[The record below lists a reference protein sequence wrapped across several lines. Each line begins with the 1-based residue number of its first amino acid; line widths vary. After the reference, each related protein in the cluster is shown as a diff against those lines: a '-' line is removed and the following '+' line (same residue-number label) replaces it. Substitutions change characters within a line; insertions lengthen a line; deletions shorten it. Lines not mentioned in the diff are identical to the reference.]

1 MPLSLRTDSRSPLT
15 DLTGRKLW
23 GAPEIEV
30 ARETWTTAFM
40 RVLMPGETF
49 VYMVRIDAMPAT
61 IDGITEYNRQVDGTT
76 PAG

>member
-1 MPLSLRTDSRSPLT
+1 LRTDSST
-15 DLTGRKLW
+15 DLTGTQTC

-30 ARETWTTAFM
+30 ARETSTTASM

-61 IDGITEYNRQVDGTT
+61 IAGITQYRQVEWSNTRC
-76 PAG
+76 